1 MKLRLRPFVT
11 IVLGAA
17 ITVAGFA
24 TRAGAC
30 TCEGGRPPCQAF
42 WTAPAVFSALVLD
55 IEPVPHRPRPDVDSL
70 PDRRV
75 RLQIERSWRG
85 DLSGIVAVRTGTG
98 GGDCGYDFRGG
109 ERYLVY
115 AEQRAAELFVS
126 ICGRTRP
133 LADAAEDLAYLKTAF
148 EPSGVGRIFGMV
160 RYQRRSHEEPARPVA
175 GYPVR
180 LSSATQQWKTSTRAD
195 GLYEF
200 RVTAGK
206 YNVKVD
212 APDTEDVFGPSTI
225 ELADP
230 RGCAS
235 ADFTIVP
242 DGRIAVS
249 VVDAD
254 GKPLSGVTVE
264 FVKLDTMTED
274 RPFPESRPVT
284 TRGDGLAEARQLHPD
299 RYIVGVNV
307 SRVPEPRQPYP
318 RLFYPGVADR
328 AAALVIDLG
337 AGERLE
343 LDPFVLPA
351 RLEERR
357 LSGVVVRP
365 DGSPAA
371 AANVSLR
378 AIPEPGR
385 RYAPQVGVGVTTD
398 KEGRFTVVA
407 LGGRRYRI
415 HAFLNVEDTTGRQV
429 QGSAESGEIDADA
442 PGGAL
447 TLTLAPPAGRR

>member
-1 MKLRLRPFVT
+1 MRLRLRHFVT
-11 IVLGAA
+11 IVLGATM
-17 ITVAGFA
+17 TVGGFA
-24 TRAGAC
+24 TPAGAC
-30 TCEGGRPPCQAF
+30 SCRTGIPACETF
-42 WTAPAVFSALVLD
+42 WRAPAVFSALVLD
-55 IEPVPHRPRPDVDSL
+55 IEPAPGGLRPDIDSF

-75 RLQIERSWRG
+75 RLQVERSWRG
-85 DLSGIVAVRTGTG
+85 NASGIVTVRTGTG
-98 GGDCGYDFRGG
+98 GGDCGYDFIRG

-115 AEQRAAELFVS
+115 VEQRGAELFVS

-148 EPSGVGRIFGMV
+148 EPSAVGRILGTV
-160 RYQRRSHEEPARPVA
+160 RYQRRSHEERARPVA

-180 LSSATQQWKTSTRAD
+180 LHSATQQWKTTTRGD
-195 GLYEF
+195 GSYEF
-200 RVTAGK
+200 RVPAGK

-212 APDTEDVFGPSTI
+212 APDTEHVFGPSTI

-235 ADFTIVP
+235 ADFNVVP

-254 GKPLSGVTVE
+254 GKPLSGVAVE
-264 FVKLDTMTED
+264 FVKLDTMTGD
-274 RPFPESRPVT
+274 RMFPESRPVT
-284 TRGDGLAEARQLHPD
+284 TRGDGVAEARQLHPD

-318 RLFYPGVADR
+318 RLFYPGVADH
-328 AAALVIDLG
+328 AAALVIDLR

-351 RLEERR
+351 RLEEHR

-371 AANVSLR
+371 AADVSLR
-378 AIPEPGR
+378 AVPERGR
-385 RYAPQVGVGVTTD
+385 RYAPQVGVGVRTD

-415 HAFLNVEDTTGRQV
+415 HAFLNVKDTTGRQV
-429 QGSAESGEIDADA
+429 QWSAESVEIDAEA

-447 TLTLAPPAGRR
+447 TLTLAPPTGRR